1 LTKTELE
8 LEISNSDRKLINA
21 IYEALNPDNIDFPEG
36 LRISLEKSEDKLIVK
51 IESSR
56 KIETLI
62 STVDEILENIQSL
75 VDTLKGVVK
84 F

>member
-1 LTKTELE
+1 MTKTELE
-8 LEISNSDRKLINA
+8 LEISNSDRKLIKA
-21 IYEALNPDNIDFPEG
+21 IYEALNPDNIEFPEG
-36 LRISLEKSEDKLIVK
+36 LRISLEKSEEKLIVK
-51 IESSR
+51 IESNR